1 MKYIVYC
8 TRNTKNSKIYI
19 GVHKTLTPFEF
30 DGYLGN
36 GISVHNK
43 TIRPTTAFQTAVKKY
58 GHDSFVRTT
67 LAVLNTEEEA
77 YSLEAI
83 LVDNNFLKR
92 KDTYNM
98 VLGGKSADWDILLK
112 PVVQYNLE
120 GKLLNR
126 FDTITIAAD
135 TTTTR
140 PFDINKACINHS
152 ISCKGYFWRYY
163 TGANESISIPASIQ
177 EITRSLPVIQYSKV
191 GYKIKEWNTIS
202 DAAKSLHIDK
212 SSISGVCK
220 GYKGRKLTGGYQW
233 RYKTDNLQSLDSI
246 ETSGGIVRKI
256 LQLTTENVLVAI
268 HTSITEAEQLTGV
281 SRTSIH
287 KGLVSGNVVAS
298 FKWEYA

>member
-36 GISVHNK
+36 GITVHNK
-43 TIRPTTAFQTAVKKY
+43 SIKPTTAFQTAVKKY
-58 GHDSFVRTT
+58 GCDSFIRTT
-67 LAVLNTEEEA
+67 LAVFNTEEEA

-83 LVDNNFLKR
+83 LVNADFIKR

-98 VLGGKSADWDILLK
+98 VLGGKSADWDILLR

-126 FDTITIAAD
+126 FDTISIAAD
-135 TTTTR
+135 TITAK
-140 PFDINKACINHS
+140 PFDINKACIDHS

-163 TGANESISIPASIQ
+163 TGTNEIISIPTSIQ
-177 EITRSLPVIQYSKV
+177 EITRSLPVVQYSKV

-202 DAAKSLHIDK
+202 EAAKSLHIDK

-220 GYKGRKLTGGYQW
+220 GYKGRKLAGGYQW

-246 ETSGGIVRKI
+246 ETSGGTVKKI
-256 LQLTTENVLVAI
+256 LQLDSNNVLLAI
-268 HTSITEAEQLTGV
+268 HDSITIAEQLSGV
-281 SRTSIH
+281 SRKSIH
-287 KGLVSGNVVAS
+287 KGLATGNVVAS
-298 FKWEYA
+298 FRWEYA